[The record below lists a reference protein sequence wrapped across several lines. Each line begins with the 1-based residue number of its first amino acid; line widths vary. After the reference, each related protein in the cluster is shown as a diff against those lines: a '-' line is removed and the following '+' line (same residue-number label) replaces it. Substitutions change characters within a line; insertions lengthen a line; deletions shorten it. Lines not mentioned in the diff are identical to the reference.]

1 MLKQFQ
7 DKALVEVSYFTY
19 EIKKQFGSVYW

>member
-1 MLKQFQ
+1 MLIQFQ
-7 DKALVEVSYFTY
+7 DKALVKLSYLTY